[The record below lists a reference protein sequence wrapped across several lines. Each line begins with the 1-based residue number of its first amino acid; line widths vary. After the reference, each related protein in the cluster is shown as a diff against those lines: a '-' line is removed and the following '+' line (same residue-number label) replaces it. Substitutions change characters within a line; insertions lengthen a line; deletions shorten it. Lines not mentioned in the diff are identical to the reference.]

1 MQQYFSQEHRFF
13 KCEWHRCLS
22 MNKQTAP
29 LLKKLA
35 FSSFSRHTYCI
46 DRGQGLI
53 LLGRS
58 IQFFPTWIPPLSS
71 KILQKVTFKRCL
83 QFITQFQLKISHALR
98 FLSNQ
103 ENVYCAFSCDLD
115 YHGSRGFKFAQ
126 IWRLA
131 SVSMPLLSN
140 ERQYSRTDQTSQ
152 RVTHI
157 CIKLELVLQYQAL
170 CKTNRTIKIWATK
183 KSSNFLFKVR
193 IFQKWKVMI
202 FQLFVSLNVIAFFK
216 DPVTMLT

>member
-115 YHGSRGFKFAQ
+115 YHGYGFQVCPNMTIGECFNA
-126 IWRLA
+126 
-131 SVSMPLLSN
+131 
-140 ERQYSRTDQTSQ
+140 TS
-152 RVTHI
+152 
-157 CIKLELVLQYQAL
+157 
-170 CKTNRTIKIWATK
+170 
-183 KSSNFLFKVR
+183 F
-193 IFQKWKVMI
+193 KWKTI
-202 FQLFVSLNVIAFFK
+202 
-216 DPVTMLT
+216 

>member
-1 MQQYFSQEHRFF
+1 MHIWLESCSNISH
-13 KCEWHRCLS
+13 K
-22 MNKQTAP
+22 NIN
-29 LLKKLA
+29 
-35 FSSFSRHTYCI
+35 SSSVNGIVVCQWTNRRLHSSRNLHSHLFARHTYCI

-115 YHGSRGFKFAQ
+115 YHGYGFQVCPNMTIGECFNA
-126 IWRLA
+126 
-131 SVSMPLLSN
+131 
-140 ERQYSRTDQTSQ
+140 TS
-152 RVTHI
+152 
-157 CIKLELVLQYQAL
+157 
-170 CKTNRTIKIWATK
+170 
-183 KSSNFLFKVR
+183 F
-193 IFQKWKVMI
+193 KWKTI
-202 FQLFVSLNVIAFFK
+202 
-216 DPVTMLT
+216 